1 MLLQVEPGLM
11 IWTLVTFVLL
21 LIVLRVVAWKPLLG
35 MLNEREQRI
44 QESLEQADK
53 ARQEAQAAAEENRE
67 AMTQAQAEAQ
77 RAITE
82 GREAAERVA
91 ADVRSRAEAE
101 AQQLLQQ
108 AQRTI
113 RQEKDQAIQELR
125 NQVADLAILAAGK
138 VLDENLDEGRN
149 RKIVDDFIE
158 GIPGVNR
165 N

>member
-21 LIVLRVVAWKPLLG
+21 LIVLKAVAWKPLLG
-35 MLNEREQRI
+35 MLKEREERI
-44 QESLEQADK
+44 QESLEQAEK
-53 ARQEAQAAAEENRE
+53 ARQDTQVAAEENLK
-67 AMTQAQAEAQ
+67 AMAESQAEAQ
-77 RAITE
+77 RTITE

-91 ADVRSRAEAE
+91 QDVRERAQAE

-113 RQEKDQAIQELR
+113 QQEKDQAIQELR

-138 VLDENLDEGRN
+138 ILDENLDEGRN
-149 RKIVDDFIE
+149 RKLVDEFID
-158 GIPGVNR
+158 GIPDVNQ